1 MLLDA
6 DIEAERLRRSLS
18 RFIESAWP
26 LVEPGTRYVSNWHI
40 DAIADRLEAVS
51 RGEIRRLVINVP
63 PRHMKSLAVSVFW
76 PCWLWLRRPE
86 ARFLYA
92 SYAQLLSTRDSLR
105 SRRLIETRGVRAGAE
120 ETKDERSLFEAVGYQ
135 GLLELLHGRF
145 AWRLT
150 SDQNTKKR
158 FENSR
163 AGYRLATSVGGAATG
178 EGGDVIVIDDPH
190 KADEVESD
198 VVRQGVL
205 EWWDATMSTRLND
218 PKTGAIVV
226 IMQRLHERDLA
237 GHLLARGGFEQ
248 LCLPA
253 RYEPRHPFVWPGD
266 PRGEPGELIWPEHIG
281 ERELGELERSLGSYR
296 AAGQLQQRPA
306 PAEGGILKRAWW
318 RYFDPEG
325 GTLPHF
331 HDYLQSWDMA
341 YAGSDGCDFVV
352 GQLWA
357 HFGADKY
364 LLWQIRRRM
373 DFTETIEAVRE
384 LTRVAT
390 ERFGAPPSHGVLVE
404 NKANGPAVISTLHNE
419 LAGIIAIDPRG
430 DKVARAHSITAQ
442 LEAGNVYLPGAAN
455 REQSDCDPAL
465 TPQWVQELIGECAS
479 FPNAAYDD
487 QVDALSQ
494 ALDRLRGAGFP
505 YRQRSRGQTLTGD
518 VMDKQF

>member
-1 MLLDA
+1 VLLDA

-18 RFIESAWP
+18 RFIEAAWP
-26 LVEPGTRYVSNWHI
+26 LVEPGTRYVSSWHI
-40 DAIADRLEAVS
+40 EAIAEHLEAVS
-51 RGEIRRLVINVP
+51 RGEIQRLVINVP
-63 PRHMKSLAVSVFW
+63 PRHMKSLAV
-76 PCWLWLRRPE
+76 LE
-86 ARFLYA
+86 AL
-92 SYAQLLSTRDSLR
+92 
-105 SRRLIETRGVRAGAE
+105 
-120 ETKDERSLFEAVGYQ
+120 GYE
-135 GLLELLHGRF
+135 GLLELLHGPF

-150 SDQNTKKR
+150 TDQNTKKR

-205 EWWDATMSTRLND
+205 DWWDATMSTRLND
-218 PKTGAIVV
+218 PKRGAVVV

-237 GHLLARGGFEQ
+237 GHLLERGGFEH

-253 RYEPRHPFVWPGD
+253 RYEPRHPFVSAAD
-266 PRGEPGELIWPEHIG
+266 PRKEPGELIWPNHIG
-281 ERELGELERSLGSYR
+281 DRELGELERSLGSYR

-318 RYFDPEG
+318 RYYDPAG

-331 HDYLQSWDMA
+331 DEYLQSWDMA
-341 YAGSDGCDFVV
+341 YVGSDGSDFVV
-352 GQLWA
+352 GQLWGR
-357 HFGADKY
+357 FGADKY

-373 DFTETIEAVRE
+373 GFTDTIEAVRE
-384 LTRVAT
+384 LTRIAM
-390 ERFGAPPSHGVLVE
+390 ERFRAPGSHSVLVE
-404 NKANGPAVISTLHNE
+404 NRANGPAVISALHNE

-430 DKVARAHSITAQ
+430 DKVARAHAITAQ
-442 LEAGNVYLPGAAN
+442 LEAGNVYLPGAGN
-455 REQSDCDPAL
+455 RERSDCDPAL
-465 TPQWVQELIGECAS
+465 TAQWVQELIGECAS

-494 ALDRLRGAGFP
+494 ALDRLRGSGSSWT
-505 YRQRSRGQTLTGD
+505 QRSRGSTLTGGIL
-518 VMDKQF
+518 QREF